1 MVLIHLLSNHFLRR
15 LMFRPARIGAA
26 QAPGGRC
33 VVGASL
39 QVRLTRI
46 GHWEPP
52 AFVVCIVWVL
62 LGVCLRFPIRAI
74 RTKNTAVASLHLERI
89 WSVLPCVIQR
99 PPTSTRTS
107 PANPGLTFC
116 AAGP

>member
-15 LMFRPARIGAA
+15 SMSRLSRIGAA
-26 QAPGGRC
+26 YAP
-33 VVGASL
+33 VGAVSSGTSPGPPDPDTSL
-39 QVRLTRI
+39 TTTCICHVHRLGLFDVRLS
-46 GHWEPP
+46 
-52 AFVVCIVWVL
+52 
-62 LGVCLRFPIRAI
+62 FPICAI

-99 PPTSTRTS
+99 PPTSARTS
-107 PANPGLTFC
+107 PANPRLTFC